1 MLEWVQDVGGQWLIN
16 MGVDVARYVIFA
28 VAVWLVLWVVLKG
41 VLRGRKIRPDSPQPR
56 QLVVEFLV
64 SIRSIAI
71 FSTIGLI
78 LFVLQRQG
86 LLPGPALA
94 AQWGVAWGVASLILM
109 VIAHDAYFYWS
120 HRLMHDPR
128 LFRRMHRRHHRS
140 HNPSPFTAYSFDL
153 AEAAVLASFVPLWMI
168 IVPTP
173 WTTVGLFMLHQIVR
187 NTLGH
192 SGYEL
197 MPATRRGRPLLGF
210 LTTTT
215 HHDLH
220 HAEAGWNYGL
230 YFTWWDKLMGTEHP
244 EYLARFASVAKRAPE
259 GKPLAG
265 VATKAAALLVLAVAC
280 TSFAPRPAEAQ
291 ARPAINGR
299 WATPGFGSIVELASC
314 EKPAGAMCGRILWL
328 WEGADPS
335 GRVRN
340 DAHNPDRGLRSRSL
354 VGVEIVRGLK
364 ETAPGVWSEGALYN
378 PDDGQTYS
386 GTLRLINGS
395 LELKGCAMG
404 IFCQTQIW
412 RRAREVVAAA
422 SGLAQ

>member
-1 MLEWVQDVGGQWLIN
+1 MSEWAQGVAGQWAEN

-28 VAVWLVLWVVLKG
+28 VAVWLVLWIVLKG
-41 VLRGRKIRPDSPQPR
+41 VLKGRKIREETPPAR

-71 FSTIGLI
+71 FSTIGVSMFL
-78 LFVLQRQG
+78 LEGAG

-94 AQWGVAWGVASLILM
+94 AQRGASWAIVSFVLM
-109 VIAHDAYFYWS
+109 VIAHDAYFYWT

-168 IVPTP
+168 LVPTP

-197 MPATRRGRPLLGF
+197 MPANRNGRPMIGF

-230 YFTWWDKLMGTEHP
+230 YFTWWDKVMGTEHP
-244 EYLARFASVAKRAPE
+244 DYHARFASVAARKQ
-259 GKPLAG
+259 GNKG
-265 VATKAAALLVLAVAC
+265 VASGAVKAASLAILAVAA
-280 TSFAPRPAEAQ
+280 TGVMTRPSEAQ
-291 ARPAINGR
+291 TSLDIGGR
-299 WATPGFGSIVELASC
+299 WATPGFGSIVEFAPCTDGKDTL
-314 EKPAGAMCGRILWL
+314 CGRILWL
-328 WEGADPS
+328 WEEADAS
-335 GRVRN
+335 KRTRT
-340 DAHNPDRGLRSRSL
+340 DKRNPDQSLRSRTL
-354 VGVEIVRGLK
+354 VGIEIVRGLRQ
-364 ETAPGVWSEGALYN
+364 TAPGVWSDGALYN
-378 PDDGQTYS
+378 PDDGRTYV
-386 GTLRLINGS
+386 GAIKLRDGL
-395 LELKGCAMG
+395 LELKGCALG
-404 IFCQTQIW
+404 VFCQTQVW
-412 RRAREVVAAA
+412 RRAAEVVAAA
-422 SGLAQ
+422 DCVGR